1 MIWLAQYTTF
11 CTTAKFATFFFQ
23 TIFYLVDS
31 NFKLTTRNSAM
42 IGFLALFALFGSIWS
57 IELSVG
63 KEAEVNLF
71 EADCTII
78 IIIMIIIIIIIVII
92 IR

>member
-1 MIWLAQYTTF
+1 MI
-11 CTTAKFATFFFQ
+11 
-23 TIFYLVDS
+23 V
-31 NFKLTTRNSAM
+31 
-42 IGFLALFALFGSIWS
+42 FLALFALFGSIWS

-71 EADCTII
+71 EAYCTIT